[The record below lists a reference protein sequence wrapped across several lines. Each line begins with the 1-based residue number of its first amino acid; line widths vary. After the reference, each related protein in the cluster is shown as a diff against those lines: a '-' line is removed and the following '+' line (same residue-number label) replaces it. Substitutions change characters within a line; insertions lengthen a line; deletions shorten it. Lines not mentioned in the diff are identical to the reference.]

1 MPNYLVAVG
10 SVLIRQEAVRPQDA
24 IALVKQRIEQRGK
37 SHDPQISFGLHQV
50 LLDMQER
57 GQEAPQKLHFLVM
70 DEGRSQLLCGEHNGN
85 YEAQVSIGL
94 ALEFSRLITPK
105 QFANSGL

>member
-24 IALVKQRIEQRGK
+24 IALVKQRIEQRGE
-37 SHDPQISFGLHQV
+37 SHDPQISFSLHQ
-50 LLDMQER
+50 LLVDMQEK
-57 GQEAPQKLHFLVM
+57 GQEAPHKLHFLVM

-94 ALEFSRLITPK
+94 ALKFSRLLTAEQLARI
-105 QFANSGL
+105 